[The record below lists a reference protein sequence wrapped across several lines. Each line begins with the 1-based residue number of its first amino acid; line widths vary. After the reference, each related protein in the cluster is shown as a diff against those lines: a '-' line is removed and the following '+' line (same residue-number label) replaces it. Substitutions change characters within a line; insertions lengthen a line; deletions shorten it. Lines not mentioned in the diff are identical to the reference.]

1 MDNKIKALEK
11 ELKYLTKDAIKEEIA
26 MNKSRLEKENVREVA
41 NDIYLNRGLD
51 ITKLKRNITSN
62 LINDLGIAFSG
73 FKEKDKTTKKNM
85 IIDIVY
91 FVILLLLIKIPF
103 DLVRDIGYEYLE
115 MLSTNNTL
123 YTLWNLAFLL
133 IYTITLICTAI
144 VLIKN
149 FNSKYVNNK

>member
-73 FKEKDKTTKKNM
+73 FKEKDKATKKNM

-115 MLSTNNTL
+115 MLSINNTL
-123 YTLWNLAFLL
+123 YTLWNLAFLI